1 MQTNLD
7 LYTDYLLSSFGQT
20 SATNRARLMDDQI
33 SHDEVTRFLSQ
44 SHPIGQTLWKT
55 VKPLV
60 RKHQTEQ
67 AVLLVDDSLLHKP
80 HSQET
85 GLVSTY
91 FDHSRNEYVKAIN
104 FLTLLYRVEDILLPV
119 GLHIVIKYLQCQ
131 LKDKKQVWKAPQT
144 KNEAFGDLL
153 YQAHQNAIPFGYVLA
168 DSWYTNADNINAVL
182 ALKKHWLGAFKT
194 NLEIAL
200 SKQDRANGRFVSIS
214 TVSLAVGVPREVYIR
229 SVAVPV
235 LVCKDR
241 TGGPDSS
248 QQGWLRR
255 RTTLV
260 DH

>member
-20 SATNRARLMDDQI
+20 SATNMARLMDDQI
-33 SHDEVTRFLSQ
+33 SHDDVTRFLSQ
-44 SHPIGQTLWKT
+44 PHQIGQTLWKT

-67 AVLLVDDSLLHKP
+67 GLLLVDDSLLHKP

-91 FDHSRNEYVKAIN
+91 FDHTRNEYVKAIN
-104 FLTLLYRVEDILLPV
+104 FLSLLYRVDDILLPV
-119 GLHIVIKYLQCQ
+119 GLHIVIKYWQCQ
-131 LKDKKQVWKAPQT
+131 LKDKKEVWKAAQT
-144 KNEAFGDLL
+144 KNEAFRDLL
-153 YQAHQNAIPFGYVLA
+153 YQAHQNAIPFRYVLA
-168 DSWYTNADNINAVL
+168 DSWYTNAENINAVL
-182 ALKKHWLGAFKT
+182 AVEKHWLGAFKT
-194 NLEIAL
+194 NLEVAL

-214 TVSLAVGVPREVYIR
+214 SVSLAVGVPREVYIR

-248 QQGWLRR
+248 
-255 RTTLV
+255 
-260 DH
+260 